1 MPGLDIRPGTSLQL
15 QTPAQRPEAWLSQ
28 ETKLAPSTAVQDSSS
43 AGLQADTASRLTTRP
58 GRSLAHSYTSASA
71 TSPTACTVR
80 ALLPVPVVGQPLSIS
95 AFSQTYPLAVTAAPL
110 QTGDQRAS
118 VLRHMHNDTM
128 SDNRDQGTAAGQPR
142 GTLFQHTD
150 TESSWTIADDYLDCA
165 RTPAPLPQAAVPLMN
180 KKLAKLRARSGCGG
194 YYMDF
199 ATNDPRGIF
208 CLHSVPCCSGPFDS
222 AGECTSSSNGGFCSC
237 KLSMAPLIRGVK

>member
-1 MPGLDIRPGTSLQL
+1 MPGWDIRPLTSLQF

-28 ETKLAPSTAVQDSSS
+28 ETKLALSTAVQDSSS
-43 AGLQADTASRLTTRP
+43 AGLQTDIASRLTTRP

-71 TSPTACTVR
+71 TSPTACAVR
-80 ALLPVPVVGQPLSIS
+80 ALPPVPCIGQPPSITAS
-95 AFSQTYPLAVTAAPL
+95 SDIYSLAVTAAPP
-110 QTGDQRAS
+110 QTGDQRAG
-118 VLRHMHNDTM
+118 VLRHMHNDAM
-128 SDNRDQGTAAGQPR
+128 SDNRDQSTAAGQPR
-142 GTLFQHTD
+142 GTLFQHSD
-150 TESSWTIADDYLDCA
+150 TESSWTVAADYLDCT
-165 RTPAPLPQAAVPLMN
+165 RTPAPVPQAAVPHIN

-222 AGECTSSSNGGFCSC
+222 AGDCTSSSNGGFCSC
-237 KLSMAPLIRGVK
+237 KLPMASLIRGVK